1 MPLNN
6 KSVNLCVRIL
16 DGRLT
21 LVSAMAKP
29 TAGAPLSTAETVA
42 ISLQSAA
49 RAVGCELAFVPA
61 LIPSIH
67 MAQRLLDPEDLGYT
81 ATKEIRDIAREVL
94 GVTKNEFLPV
104 PAGVVG

>member
-6 KSVNLCVRIL
+6 KSVNMCLRTI

-29 TAGAPLSTAETVA
+29 TAGAPLSTAEAVA
-42 ISLQSAA
+42 IRMQSVA
-49 RAVGCELAFVPA
+49 RAEGCELAFVPA
-61 LIPSIH
+61 LIPAIH
-67 MAQRLLDPEDLGYT
+67 MAQRLLDPDDLGYT
-81 ATKEIRDIAREVL
+81 ATREIRDIAREVL
-94 GVTKNEFLPV
+94 GVTKNEYLPV